1 MAMDIN
7 QLNEAF
13 GRILGRPPRP
23 DEAAFL
29 IDAANKNNFS
39 AYEIGEI
46 LSGSPEAQR
55 SQTQRDLQGF
65 QDVAGQSDQFVL
77 GKAQQNLEA
86 KFRGMGRTAS
96 GSAYAA
102 AFADVAGKLAAQRSS
117 QLAEIYNQRASGIAS
132 QEVGQSQ
139 GLRKLGYDLDA
150 ERRQRAYALEDFY
163 RARDLQNDYM
173 NQVRRSRRG
182 QGIGQIAGALGGAGL
197 GYAFGGG
204 AGAQIGSQ
212 LGAGVG
218 GGAGG
223 LFY

>member
-1 MAMDIN
+1 MAMTSTD
-7 QLNEAF
+7 LNEQF
-13 GRILGRPPRP
+13 MRILGRPPRP
-23 DEAAFL
+23 DEAAFF
-29 IDAANKNNFS
+29 AEQARKNEFS

-55 SQTQRDLQGF
+55 SRTQQDLRGF
-65 QDVAGQSDQFVL
+65 QDVASASDQYTL
-77 GKAQQNLEA
+77 GRAQQSLEA
-86 KFRGMGRTAS
+86 KFRGMGRSAS

-102 AFADVAGKLAAQRSS
+102 AFADVAGKLAAQRSA
-117 QLAEIYNQRASGIAS
+117 QLADIYRERSGMAAGAEQQRSSGIR
-132 QEVGQSQ
+132 Q
-139 GLRKLGYDLDA
+139 LGYNLDA
-150 ERRQRAYALEDFY
+150 ERRQRQYDLEDFY

-173 NQVRRSRRG
+173 NQVRKARRG

-204 AGAQIGSQ
+204 EGAKFGSQ